1 MYADGSPMNQHDWMK
16 ERIREYESLK
26 DAEWDLDTLLRVH
39 IGLNDR
45 SSEIPYAAMDTLLEL
60 ARRYPDEHGFSPV
73 SMVAYFIFM
82 FPVQTGYRL
91 RIFREMCEI
100 GSDAADSEV
109 LGLMDNSIRN
119 EDFREFLEIL
129 IELRKTDVLRD
140 LMTKSY
146 SRNKTRIL
154 DEFRDRLP
162 DPE

>member
-1 MYADGSPMNQHDWMK
+1 MYADGSPMNHHDWMK

-100 GSDAADSEV
+100 GSEAADSEV

-119 EDFREFLEIL
+119 GDFREFLEIL
-129 IELRKTDVLRD
+129 IELRKTEVLRD

-162 DPE
+162 DSE